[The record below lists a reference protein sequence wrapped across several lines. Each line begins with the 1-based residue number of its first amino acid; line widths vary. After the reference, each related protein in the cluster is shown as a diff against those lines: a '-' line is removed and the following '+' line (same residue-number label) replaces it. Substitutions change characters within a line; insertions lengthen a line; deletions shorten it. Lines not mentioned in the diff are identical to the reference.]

1 MKAYPGRQL
10 SDDQQNFNDRLADVR
25 KIIEICFGRCKARW
39 RCLLKRNVSFI
50 EHFGSS
56 SWKVDGMET
65 LVELWATDSIQI
77 KFNTMVHNGK
87 IWHELA
93 QEYNTQTGN
102 TRSGAQVKEKIK
114 RLKRQYRN
122 REKQRR

>member
-1 MKAYPGRQL
+1 
-10 SDDQQNFNDRLADVR
+10 
-25 KIIEICFGRCKARW
+25 
-39 RCLLKRNVSFI
+39 
-50 EHFGSS
+50 
-56 SWKVDGMET
+56 MET
-65 LVELWATDSIQI
+65 LAELWADDSIQI

-87 IWHELA
+87 IWDELA
-93 QEYNTQTGN
+93 QKYNTQTGN